1 MSAGGAGPAPRRP
14 RPAPALGTTGLPVPL
29 GDEAPV
35 FSVGQVSD
43 LLGVQQ
49 AFLRRLDDVGVVSPQ
64 RTDGG
69 QRRYSQNEVRAV
81 TTVLGLVD
89 EGITLAG
96 VQRILALQEQ
106 VDALTREL
114 ARERARRRKD
124 VQTP

>member
-1 MSAGGAGPAPRRP
+1 MSAGGAGPAARGS

-96 VQRILALQEQ
+96 VQRILELQAE

-114 ARERARRRKD
+114 ARERARRRQD
-124 VQTP
+124 

>member
-1 MSAGGAGPAPRRP
+1 MSERGAGPPGRGS
-14 RPAPALGTTGLPVPL
+14 RPAPTLGTTGLPVPL

-69 QRRYSQNEVRAV
+69 QRRYSQSEVRTV

-89 EGITLAG
+89 EGITLVG

-114 ARERARRRKD
+114 ARERAHRRGD
-124 VQTP
+124 